1 MEESF
6 FSAVFSILQNKKVC
20 LKISLLSLQKVLC
33 AEKAFS
39 IYRLTL
45 FTVFFFLS
53 FSFEMLF
60 LHETIRH

>member
-6 FSAVFSILQNKKVC
+6 YSAIFSIIQNKKVC

-33 AEKAFS
+33 VEKAFS

-45 FTVFFFLS
+45 FTFFFLS